1 MRRVRP
7 ARGLARQLRNR
18 IQGDPGDRRLLLSQT
33 RPLRARIPLQLP
45 ACGKRRRPVRAAV
58 LALFAVLAW
67 SQPANAQLDRISNKD
82 AVAAL
87 KAALD
92 KGARQA
98 VASLGRTD
106 GFFGDPRVKI
116 PLPESLQKAEGW
128 MRRLGMGR
136 YADELVLTMN
146 RAAEAAVPEAR
157 TLLIGAVKKMT
168 VEDAK
173 GILTGGNT
181 AGTAYFRRS
190 TEEQLRARFLPIVS
204 KATAKVRLA
213 EKYNEYADKGVR
225 FGLLS
230 KQDANLD
237 AYVTEKALDGLFLE
251 IADEERKIRQDPV
264 GSASSIIR
272 KVFGALR

>member
-1 MRRVRP
+1 M
-7 ARGLARQLRNR
+7 
-18 IQGDPGDRRLLLSQT
+18 
-33 RPLRARIPLQLP
+33 
-45 ACGKRRRPVRAAV
+45 RAAV

-67 SQPANAQLDRISNKD
+67 SQPASAQLDRISNKE

-106 GFFGDPRVKI
+106 GFFGNPQVKI
-116 PLPESLQKAEGW
+116 ALPESLQKAEGW

-157 TLLIGAVKKMT
+157 TLLVGAVKKMT

-173 GILTGGNT
+173 GILTGGDT

-204 KATAKVRLA
+204 RATARVKLA

-237 AYVTEKALDGLFLE
+237 AYVTQKALDGLFLV

>member
-1 MRRVRP
+1 VRTI
-7 ARGLARQLRNR
+7 L
-18 IQGDPGDRRLLLSQT
+18 
-33 RPLRARIPLQLP
+33 
-45 ACGKRRRPVRAAV
+45 
-58 LALFAVLAW
+58 LALIVALAW
-67 SQPANAQLDRISNKD
+67 SQPAAAQLDRISNKE

-92 KGARQA
+92 NGAQRA

-106 GFFGDPRVKI
+106 GFFANPRVKI

-128 MRRLGMGR
+128 MRRFGMGR

-157 TLLIGAVKKMT
+157 TLLVGAVKNMT

-173 GILTGGNT
+173 GILTGGDT
-181 AGTAYFRRS
+181 AGTAYFRRA
-190 TEEQLRARFLPIVS
+190 TEEQLRTKFLPIVS
-204 KATAKVRLA
+204 RATAQVKLA
-213 EKYNEYADKGVR
+213 EKYNEYADMGAR
-225 FGLLS
+225 LGLLS

-237 AYVTEKALDGLFLE
+237 AYVTQKALDGLFLV
-251 IADEERKIRQDPV
+251 IADEERNIRQDPI
-264 GSASSIIR
+264 GSASSLIR